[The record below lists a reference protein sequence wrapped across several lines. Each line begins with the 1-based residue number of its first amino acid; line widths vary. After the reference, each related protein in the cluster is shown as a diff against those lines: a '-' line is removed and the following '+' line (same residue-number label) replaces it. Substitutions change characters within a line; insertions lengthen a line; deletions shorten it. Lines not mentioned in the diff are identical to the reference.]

1 MNNNFLINLRFSL
14 IKVIFHYYIERRK
27 MKKIIAFAGKGGVG
41 KTTSLVLFL
50 KYVLE
55 NKKAQDILV
64 IDSDPDANV
73 ADIIGE
79 EVKFCDTIGGKMK
92 VLKDKI
98 QSMKLSPNTPKNQ
111 LIESDVYTC
120 LIEMDDFDLLEMGR
134 QEGEGCYC
142 FINDVLKRVIDTLSK
157 NYDLTLLDSPAGLEH
172 FARKTGRDVTDLVI
186 VSDASKMG
194 IHTMKRILE
203 IIDELTLK
211 FENIWIL
218 GNRFPENLKDILVK
232 EVENLNR
239 NRVKLLGFIS
249 NNEVISKINI
259 TGGNLIDL
267 PRENLSYQ
275 EAKEIFAKI
284 I

>member
-1 MNNNFLINLRFSL
+1 
-14 IKVIFHYYIERRK
+14 

-41 KTTSLVLFL
+41 KTTSLVLLL
-50 KYVLE
+50 KYILE
-55 NKKAQDILV
+55 KKREQDILV

-73 ADIIGE
+73 ADVIGE

-98 QSMKLSPNTPKNQ
+98 QSLKLSPNTPKNQ
-111 LIESDVYTC
+111 LIESDVYNC
-120 LIEMDDFDLLEMGR
+120 LIEMDEFDLLEMGR

-142 FINDVLKRVIDTLSK
+142 FINDVLKRVIDTLSQ
-157 NYDLTLLDSPAGLEH
+157 NYDITLLDSPAGLEH

-203 IIDELTLK
+203 IIAELTLK
-211 FENIWIL
+211 FERIWIL
-218 GNRFPENLKDILVK
+218 GNRFPEDLKNILAEEVK
-232 EVENLNR
+232 NLNDD
-239 NRVKLLGFIS
+239 RVKLLGFIS
-249 NNEVISKINI
+249 NNEEISKINI
-259 TGGNLIDL
+259 IGGNLIDL
-267 PRENLSYQ
+267 PEENSSYQ
-275 EAKEIFAKI
+275 EAKKIFAKI

>member
-1 MNNNFLINLRFSL
+1 
-14 IKVIFHYYIERRK
+14 

-55 NKKAQDILV
+55 NKKSQDILV

-73 ADIIGE
+73 ADVIGE
-79 EVKFCDTIGGKMK
+79 EVKFCDTIGGKMRI
-92 VLKDKI
+92 LKNKI
-98 QSMKLSPNTPKNQ
+98 QSLKLSPNTPKNQ

-157 NYDLTLLDSPAGLEH
+157 SYDLTLLDSPAGLEH

-239 NRVKLLGFIS
+239 DRVKLLGFIS
-249 NNEVISKINI
+249 NNEEISKINI

-267 PRENLSYQ
+267 PVENSSYQ
-275 EAKEIFAKI
+275 EAKGIFANI